1 MIRVHVS
8 PEDLAEIRFA
18 FSPTWELVMSA
29 MKALKNPAKHALHMP
44 WVQEARTAIEGRDLG
59 ILFAITSGSQY
70 VPDFATPPPT
80 TPFPELDEELEL
92 VGADEIAWRGAV
104 YTAVETS
111 ETEPTPSNE

>member
-29 MKALKNPAKHALHMP
+29 MKALKNPAKHALPLP
-44 WVQEARTAIEGRDLG
+44 WFQAARTATEARNLR
-59 ILFAITSGSQY
+59 ILFALPPGSQY
-70 VPDFATPPPT
+70 VPDFVTPPPT

-92 VGADEIAWRGAV
+92 VAG
-104 YTAVETS
+104 
-111 ETEPTPSNE
+111 TPAERVRI